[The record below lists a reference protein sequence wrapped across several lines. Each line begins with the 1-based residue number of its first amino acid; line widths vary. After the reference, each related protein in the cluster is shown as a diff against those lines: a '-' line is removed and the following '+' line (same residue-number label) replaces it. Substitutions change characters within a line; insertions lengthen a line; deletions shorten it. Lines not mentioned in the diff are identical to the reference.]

1 MKFKE
6 EEKIDTKDIFNSF
19 DFNFSVLID
28 IKHISL
34 CTHLLTDQW
43 KHG

>member
-6 EEKIDTKDIFNSF
+6 EEKIDTKDMFNSF
-19 DFNFSVLID
+19 DFYVSLLVD

-34 CTHLLTDQW
+34 YTFLLTDHW
-43 KHG
+43 